1 MIGRPDSLSSRLH
14 SPSSF
19 PFFIPLHPH
28 SSSLQSSYPLLHLTP
43 PTLTHPPSHHHQQQA
58 AGGATTGCCDGLAGA
73 DQRDHALIAAQ
84 MGYSA
89 ADLAGVGDANLG
101 LGCGHPVSYARLRA
115 GEVVVDLGS
124 GPGLDSLLAA
134 RGVGASGR
142 VIGVDM
148 TPEMIARS
156 RENARSL
163 RTAPGA
169 EGGEPIPLFGNVE
182 FRLGEIEH
190 LPVGDGV
197 ADVVISNCVVNLADG
212 KLQVFRDA
220 WRVLAPGGRLAIS
233 DVVSTAEIPE
243 HLRTE
248 AALAC

>member
-1 MIGRPDSLSSRLH
+1 M
-14 SPSSF
+14 
-19 PFFIPLHPH
+19 
-28 SSSLQSSYPLLHLTP
+28 
-43 PTLTHPPSHHHQQQA
+43 
-58 AGGATTGCCDGLAGA
+58 
-73 DQRDHALIAAQ
+73 IAAQ